1 MNIRH
6 HRTNVP
12 RRVRLPV
19 TGVLDRLGVLDRG
32 RVEVERVSL
41 VERVDLS
48 AGGDLDVG
56 VGEDELAE
64 GLVEGEAV
72 DALSG

>member
-1 MNIRH
+1 
-6 HRTNVP
+6 
-12 RRVRLPV
+12 
-19 TGVLDRLGVLDRG
+19 
-32 RVEVERVSL
+32 VERVSL